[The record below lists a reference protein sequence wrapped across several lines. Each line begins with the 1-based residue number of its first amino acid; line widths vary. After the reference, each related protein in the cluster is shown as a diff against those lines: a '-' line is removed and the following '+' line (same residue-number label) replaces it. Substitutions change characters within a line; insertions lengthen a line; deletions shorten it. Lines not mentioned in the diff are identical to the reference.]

1 MIQCHRAVGIEIGD
15 VGEAAQLRQHGM
27 RPGVDENAPAAQLAR
42 SAVATLDVQGGG
54 VSEARIA
61 FKQRQARRIDDGL
74 LHAAANIFHD
84 RMPAP
89 LDFAQVHGH
98 RAGFHAEIRRAAR
111 DARNICAGDKCIRGS
126 GAGIDAVCALL
137 AVVDERR
144 CKPAPGRHHG
154 KRFTRLAGADHND
167 VIAVQGALPSHD
179 PRACAG
185 RLPPTDRCFASGLCC
200 SRITP
205 PSTCKRKAVGPS
217 AAAQEKSNNDARGRH
232 DGHRPPRIFVHVDI
246 RCAGR
251 VAGAELQL
259 FLHFLQTHNGI

>member
-167 VIAVQGALPSHD
+167 VIAVQGALPCQALYHPMIRGLAPAGCRPRIAASR
-179 PRACAG
+179 RACV
-185 RLPPTDRCFASGLCC
+185 
-200 SRITP
+200 
-205 PSTCKRKAVGPS
+205 AVGSRPHRRAKEKPWGLQRRLRRS
-217 AAAQEKSNNDARGRH
+217 PTTTPAAATMAIDFHGFS
-232 DGHRPPRIFVHVDI
+232 
-246 RCAGR
+246 C
-251 VAGAELQL
+251 
-259 FLHFLQTHNGI
+259 T